1 MGCIS
6 SKESDPEAARAT
18 IVSNTSEPTA
28 KDDNDEP
35 NDEPVKKN
43 LSRYLQ
49 QNHDAIFASNRKWI
63 EARLEEDA
71 TFFVKLSSSQHPD
84 YL

>member
-1 MGCIS
+1 MGNYNCIA
-6 SKESDPEAARAT
+6 SKEAPRSNAPVVITMKSGAA
-18 IVSNTSEPTA
+18 VA
-28 KDDNDEP
+28 KDSNLKSGQ
-35 NDEPVKKN
+35 NT

-63 EARLEEDA
+63 DARLADDPQ
-71 TFFVKLSSSQHPD
+71 FFEKLSLGQHPD

>member
-1 MGCIS
+1 MGCTS
-6 SKESDPEAARAT
+6 SKESDPEAAHAIT
-18 IVSNTSEPTA
+18 LPNISESTA
-28 KDDNDEP
+28 KDGDEKP
-35 NDEPVKKN
+35 AQKN

>member
-6 SKESDPEAARAT
+6 SKESDPEAARAIT
-18 IVSNTSEPTA
+18 LSNISEPTA
-28 KDDNDEP
+28 KDD

>member
-6 SKESDPEAARAT
+6 SKESDPEAARAIT
-18 IVSNTSEPTA
+18 LSNISEPTK
-28 KDDNDEP
+28 KDD

-49 QNHDAIFASNRKWI
+49 QNHDAIFASNREWI
-63 EARLEEDA
+63 KARLEEDA